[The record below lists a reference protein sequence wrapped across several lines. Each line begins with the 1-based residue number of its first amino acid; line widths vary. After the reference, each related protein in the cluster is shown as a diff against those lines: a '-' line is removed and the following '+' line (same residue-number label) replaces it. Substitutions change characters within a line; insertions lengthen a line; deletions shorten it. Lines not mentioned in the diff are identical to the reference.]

1 MSPALTFPVGR
12 GALPRLGVCLLLA
25 VLSTLASRLLL
36 GSLFGPGVWSSLFY
50 LRLLLPPALVAFW
63 CTVLMPRESRAFYR
77 AARAHPSFAS
87 LLALA
92 LLLASAALLTSCTDL
107 AFEWGRV
114 SARLKRDA
122 VLPSAWA
129 TNVLILFCAYALV
142 FAATSRV
149 AAAQLLVSPAYVLL
163 TFATLAK
170 IKYMHVALQPL
181 DLLRLPEFVPLAGR
195 FFGTWMLVAALL
207 AFGLWLAGLLAVR
220 RTEPTR
226 MSAVRRVA
234 IGLAALAV
242 LLAFPLGFYLAP
254 SHPVADALLRRLG
267 APQLQHRDKVRTNG
281 LLLSFVSEMP
291 AALVA
296 APPGYSA
303 EAVARALSAHW
314 TPGATAPRKP
324 PGHVNLIL
332 YVVESLMDPDD
343 LGLQFTSDPIPNVH
357 ALRKAQVGGYGIVP
371 ELFGG
376 SANTEFE
383 VLTGMTMSFLP
394 AGSLPFR
401 QYIRRPLPSLP
412 RALGDLGF
420 ATTAVQADARYY
432 YNREQVYDL
441 LGFQHVVWLNDMPGV
456 ERAARPGWP
465 SDQAV
470 VAAVI
475 EASRGPHPFFVFAF
489 PSSTHSPYT
498 SGVYRDSDLE
508 VLDPPPSDRVGE
520 VKEYINAIRVADQ
533 AIGTLIEHFRRQ
545 PDSTIIAIIGD
556 HVAPLSADALG
567 PFLAQLTALP
577 EVERARRMR
586 RVPLLVWANFRLS
599 REDSELSINALPS
612 YLLDRMGIPASG
624 FLALTDDVRQ
634 RIPVVAS
641 YLQGPEGEI
650 WGWDSLPAR
659 ERSLVEDYRLLQY
672 DLLLGEQYA
681 LQPRP

>member
-1 MSPALTFPVGR
+1 MSSALTFPVGR
-12 GALPRLGVCLLLA
+12 GALPRLGVSLLLA
-25 VLSTLASRLLL
+25 VLTTLACRLLL
-36 GSLFGPGVWSSLFY
+36 GSLRGPGMWASLFY
-50 LRLLLPPALVAFW
+50 VRWLLPPALVVFW
-63 CTVLMPRESRAFYR
+63 CTVLMPRETRALYR
-77 AARAHPSFAS
+77 AARAHPSFAP

-92 LLLASAALLTSCTDL
+92 LLLASAAVLTSCTDF

-114 SARLKRDA
+114 SARLKRDV
-122 VLPSAWA
+122 VLPNAWA

-163 TFATLAK
+163 NLATLAK
-170 IKYMHVALQPL
+170 VKFMHSAVQPL
-181 DLLRLPEFVPLAGR
+181 DLLRLPEFMPMFGR
-195 FFGTWMLVAALL
+195 FFGTRMVVAAVL
-207 AFGLWLAGLLAVR
+207 ALGLWVAGLLAVR
-220 RTEPTR
+220 RAAPTR

-234 IGLAALAV
+234 IGAAALAV

-254 SHPVADALLRRLG
+254 SHPPVDALLKRLG
-267 APQLQHRDKVRTNG
+267 APELQHRDKVRTNG
-281 LLLSFVSEMP
+281 LLLSFLSEMP
-291 AALVA
+291 AAFVV
-296 APPGYSA
+296 APPGYSP
-303 EAVARALSAHW
+303 EAVARALSAHRR
-314 TPGATAPRKP
+314 TGATAPRTS

-332 YVVESLMDPDD
+332 YVVESFMDPDD
-343 LGLQFTSDPIPNVH
+343 LGLHYTSDPIPNVH
-357 ALRKAQVGGYGIVP
+357 ALRKAQVGGYGLVP

-394 AGSLPFR
+394 VGSLPFR

-441 LGFQHVVWLNDMPGV
+441 LGFQHVVWLNDVAGV

-465 SDQAV
+465 SDRAV

-498 SGVYRDSDLE
+498 SGVYRDSDLD

-520 VKEYINAIRVADQ
+520 LKEYINTIRVADQ
-533 AIGTLIEHFRRQ
+533 AIWTLIEHFRRR

-567 PFLAQLTALP
+567 PFFAQLAGLP

-586 RVPLLVWANFRLS
+586 RVPLLVWANFRLP

-612 YLLDRMGIPASG
+612 YLLARMGIPASG
-624 FLALTDDVRQ
+624 FLAVTDDVRL

-659 ERSLVEDYRLLQY
+659 ERTLLEDYRLLQY

-681 LQPRP
+681 QH